1 MGAMRICLH
10 RGAVQH
16 AGHAGGRQG
25 HIHMPVALAL
35 CSRRLLSQFALAVCS
50 RSLLSQFAL
59 AVWSHCA
66 ARDQKILASCSLA
79 ASAELQMK
87 LQFFVA
93 CKMIVEM
100 HTTIQQNRM
109 WCFCLLS
116 TSALAAIE
124 LPSLFFSCTLPLRQV
139 TCGTNGLWSLD
150 RHRNSIHKACKRHS
164 IHNACIACVTL
175 I

>member
-1 MGAMRICLH
+1 MLGVTVPPAIIVKSWGWCCDVMSW
-10 RGAVQH
+10 A
-16 AGHAGGRQG
+16 A
-25 HIHMPVALAL
+25 
-35 CSRRLLSQFALAVCS
+35 SQ
-50 RSLLSQFAL
+50 
-59 AVWSHCA
+59 
-66 ARDQKILASCSLA
+66 ILASCSLA
-79 ASAELQMK
+79 ASAELQMM
-87 LQFFVA
+87 LQIFVA

-116 TSALAAIE
+116 SALAAIE